1 MKSFDYTNSQPE
13 AEVGTEEVVKE
24 KVTLDKAQNLPG
36 ADPNLKEAEFTAEP
50 MTMIEAIEQERQK
63 ALRKESERHNN
74 INAAINSKF
83 DELKRIETER
93 DLTIQKAFNKAQQDL
108 DEIDNLIAERRTGIF
123 DEVKEIAQEF
133 NARFNPESKLEE

>member
-1 MKSFDYTNSQPE
+1 MKSFDYTNTQPE

-24 KVTLDKAQNLPG
+24 KVALVKAQDLPG
-36 ADPNLKEAEFTAEP
+36 AIPNLNEAEFTAEP

>member
-1 MKSFDYTNSQPE
+1 MKSFDYTNTQPE

-24 KVTLDKAQNLPG
+24 KVALVKAQDLPG
-36 ADPNLKEAEFTAEP
+36 ANLNLNEAEFTAEP
-50 MTMIEAIEQERQK
+50 MTMLEAIEQERQK
-63 ALRKESERHNN
+63 ALQKEKKRHNN
-74 INAAINSKF
+74 ITAAINSKF

-133 NARFNPESKLEE
+133 NARFNPKNKLEE

>member
-1 MKSFDYTNSQPE
+1 MKSFDYTNTQPE
-13 AEVGTEEVVKE
+13 VEAGTEEVVKE
-24 KVTLDKAQNLPG
+24 KVTLVKAQDIPG
-36 ADPNLKEAEFTAEP
+36 AIPNLKEAEFTAEP
-50 MTMIEAIEQERQK
+50 LTMTEAIEQERQK
-63 ALRKESERHNN
+63 ALHKENERHNN
-74 INAAINSKF
+74 ITAAINSKF

-93 DLTIQKAFNKAQQDL
+93 ELTIQKAFNKAQQDL

>member
-1 MKSFDYTNSQPE
+1 MKLFDYTSTQTE
-13 AEVGTEEVVKE
+13 AEVETEEVVKE
-24 KVTLDKAQNLPG
+24 KVDLVKAQDLPG
-36 ADPNLKEAEFTAEP
+36 GVPNLNEAEFTSEP
-50 MTMIEAIEQERQK
+50 TTMLEAIEQERKK
-63 ALRKESERHNN
+63 ALNKELERHNN
-74 INAAINSKF
+74 ITASINSKF

-93 DLTIQKAFNKAQQDL
+93 ERTIQKAIDKAQGDL

>member
-1 MKSFDYTNSQPE
+1 MKSFDYTNTQPE

-24 KVTLDKAQNLPG
+24 KVALVKAQDLPG
-36 ADPNLKEAEFTAEP
+36 AIPNLNEAEFTAEP

-63 ALRKESERHNN
+63 ALRKESERHNK
-74 INAAINSKF
+74 ITAAINSKF

-93 DLTIQKAFNKAQQDL
+93 DFTIQKAIDKAQQDL

>member
-1 MKSFDYTNSQPE
+1 MKSFDYTNTQPE
-13 AEVGTEEVVKE
+13 AEVGTEEVIKE
-24 KVTLDKAQNLPG
+24 KVALVKAQDLPG
-36 ADPNLKEAEFTAEP
+36 AIPNLNEAEFTAEP

>member
-1 MKSFDYTNSQPE
+1 MKSFDYTNTQPE
-13 AEVGTEEVVKE
+13 VEVGTEEVVKE
-24 KVTLDKAQNLPG
+24 EVTLVKAQDIPG
-36 ADPNLKEAEFTAEP
+36 AIPNLKEAEFTAEP
-50 MTMIEAIEQERQK
+50 KTMIEAIEQERQK
-63 ALRKESERHNN
+63 ALHKESERHNN
-74 INAAINSKF
+74 IKAAINSKF

-108 DEIDNLIAERRTGIF
+108 DEIDNLITERRTGIF

>member
-1 MKSFDYTNSQPE
+1 MKSFDYTNTQPK

-36 ADPNLKEAEFTAEP
+36 AIPNINEAEFIAEP
-50 MTMIEAIEQERQK
+50 KTMIEAIEQERQK
-63 ALRKESERHNN
+63 ALYKESERHNN

>member
-1 MKSFDYTNSQPE
+1 MKKFDYTNTQPE
-13 AEVGTEEVVKE
+13 VETDEVVKE
-24 KVTLDKAQNLPG
+24 EVTLVKAQDIPG
-36 ADPNLKEAEFTAEP
+36 AIPNLKEAEFTAEP
-50 MTMIEAIEQERQK
+50 KTMIEAIEQERQK
-63 ALRKESERHNN
+63 ALHKESERHNN
-74 INAAINSKF
+74 IKAAINSKF

>member
-1 MKSFDYTNSQPE
+1 MKSFDYTNTQPE
-13 AEVGTEEVVKE
+13 TEVETEEVVNE
-24 KVTLDKAQNLPG
+24 KVTLVKAQDLPG
-36 ADPNLKEAEFTAEP
+36 AIPNLNEAEFIAEP
-50 MTMIEAIEQERQK
+50 KTMIEAIEQERQK

>member
-1 MKSFDYTNSQPE
+1 MKSFDYTSTQTE
-13 AEVGTEEVVKE
+13 AEVENEEVVKE
-24 KVTLDKAQNLPG
+24 KVDLVKAQDIPG
-36 ADPNLKEAEFTAEP
+36 AIPNLKEAEFTAEP
-50 MTMIEAIEQERQK
+50 MTMLEAIEQERQK
-63 ALRKESERHNN
+63 ALHKESERHNN
-74 INAAINSKF
+74 IKAAINSKF

-93 DLTIQKAFNKAQQDL
+93 ELTIQKAFNKAQQDL

>member
-1 MKSFDYTNSQPE
+1 MKSFDYTNTQPE
-13 AEVGTEEVVKE
+13 VEVGTEEVVKE
-24 KVTLDKAQNLPG
+24 EVTLVKAQDVPG
-36 ADPNLKEAEFTAEP
+36 AIPNLKEAEFTAEP
-50 MTMIEAIEQERQK
+50 VTMIEAIEQERQK
-63 ALRKESERHNN
+63 ALHKESERHNN
-74 INAAINSKF
+74 IKAAINSKF

>member
-1 MKSFDYTNSQPE
+1 MKSFDYTNTQPE

-24 KVTLDKAQNLPG
+24 KVTLVKAQDVPG
-36 ADPNLKEAEFTAEP
+36 ASPNLNEAEFTAEP

-74 INAAINSKF
+74 INGAINSKF